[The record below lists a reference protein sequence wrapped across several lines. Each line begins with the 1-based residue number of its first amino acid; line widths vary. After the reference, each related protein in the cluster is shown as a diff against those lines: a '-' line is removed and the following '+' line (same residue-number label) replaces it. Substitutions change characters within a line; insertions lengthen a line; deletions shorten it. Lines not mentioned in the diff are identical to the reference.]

1 MLASIVL
8 TILKAIGRVRRNPWI
23 GFMATAWTL
32 VFVQLLWL
40 AGSDPSGRA
49 LVFGALL
56 LVGALV
62 YTWGYMR
69 EDRRENNEVQALAI
83 GPAVGPA
90 LETHE
95 IVSLYETGDVNNA
108 LRATE
113 SALATRPR
121 DPSLWSTWARCKA
134 ANDETRM
141 ATRGIDRALQHDP
154 QHVEALYLLAWS
166 RRFYWDYRGARRAAS
181 TGLVVDPAHAGL
193 RFELSEAKRMISQ
206 WTRAK
211 ALTKHQPM
219 SARSTSS
226 TTSPSHAPQTHDTQ
240 SPRGTIE
247 ATAAAASFTDNVLE
261 LNASPVTSKAASPD
275 PFNHA
280 VNPGPMVCE
289 PDVCEPEAY
298 EPVQSEPAE
307 RNMLEPAPLDTAAI
321 DDSPL
326 TIEVIEETPPTT
338 SPPDPVESETE
349 LFDSQLFVN
358 AILDSERFESTPLL
372 KAPAET
378 SVFEPAVAAPA
389 PRSLFEPPQPETPE
403 PTVSQADARR
413 PIKHTAGSRLEQLV
427 NEANAACAR
436 VQD

>member
-1 MLASIVL
+1 
-8 TILKAIGRVRRNPWI
+8 
-23 GFMATAWTL
+23 MAAAWTL
-32 VFVQLLWL
+32 VFVHLLWISN
-40 AGSDPSGRA
+40 SDGTART

-69 EDRRENNEVQALAI
+69 EDRRENHEVQALAI
-83 GPAVGPA
+83 GPSAEPA

-95 IVSLYETGDVNNA
+95 IVSLYETGDINNA

-121 DPSLWSTWARCKA
+121 DPSLWCTWARCKA
-134 ANDETRM
+134 ANDEIRM

-154 QHVEALYLLAWS
+154 EHVEALYLLAWS
-166 RRFYWDYRGARRAAS
+166 RRFYGDYRGARRAAS
-181 TGLVVDPAHAGL
+181 TGLVVDPAHEGL

-211 ALTKHQPM
+211 ALTKRQPM
-219 SARSTSS
+219 TARSMSS
-226 TTSPSHAPQTHDTQ
+226 TTSPSQGTQTHDTH
-240 SPRGTIE
+240 SPRWTIE
-247 ATAAAASFTDNVLE
+247 AADAPASLTDNVLE

-280 VNPGPMVCE
+280 ANPE
-289 PDVCEPEAY
+289 PGGSEPEDV
-298 EPVQSEPAE
+298 EPVHPEPAE
-307 RNMLEPAPLDTAAI
+307 LSMIELAPLDTAPVQ
-321 DDSPL
+321 DPPL
-326 TIEVIEETPPTT
+326 AVELIEETPPAT
-338 SPPDPVESETE
+338 SPSDPVESGTE
-349 LFDSQLFVN
+349 LSDSELFVN

-372 KAPAET
+372 TAPAET

-389 PRSLFEPPQPETPE
+389 PQSLFEPPQPETPE
-403 PTVSQADARR
+403 PTVSQAHAWK